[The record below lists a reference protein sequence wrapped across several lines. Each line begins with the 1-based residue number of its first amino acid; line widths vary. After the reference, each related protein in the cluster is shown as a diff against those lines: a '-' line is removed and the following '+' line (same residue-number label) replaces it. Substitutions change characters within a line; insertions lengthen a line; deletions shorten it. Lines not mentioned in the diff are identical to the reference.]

1 MDIKIQKLTPELVED
16 YVQFFDKT
24 PHWDNDETK
33 CYCITWCSDN
43 IYLNGGK
50 HWFSSS
56 VERKNNAIQRVRNGD
71 IHGYLAYFNN
81 EVIGWCNANTKS
93 DCKESINYLRT
104 EGGVPLELCKDGEKI
119 KIIFCFTIAPKI
131 QRMGVATQML
141 EYICRDAS
149 NENYDF
155 VEAFPSYMS
164 TDPTGDH
171 RGPLEMYLKCGFI
184 KYAEQEN
191 KAVVRKTLK

>member
-93 DCKESINYLRT
+93 GCKESINYLRT

-119 KIIFCFTIAPKI
+119 KNPSSKLLGIKDFYEKASGILGNKSPAPP
-131 QRMGVATQML
+131 V
-141 EYICRDAS
+141 
-149 NENYDF
+149 
-155 VEAFPSYMS
+155 V
-164 TDPTGDH
+164 
-171 RGPLEMYLKCGFI
+171 PLQGAGY
-184 KYAEQEN
+184 
-191 KAVVRKTLK
+191 